1 MHGYKW
7 PINSALTGIS
17 VGDTVES
24 VEGQQTA
31 NSARVR
37 ATLSAAAAAAPGS
50 QQQDDIT
57 LELKDGWLPLS
68 SLTELPTPA
77 IADWPAPAVH
87 TYHP

>member
-1 MHGYKW
+1 MR
-7 PINSALTGIS
+7 ALPGIS

-37 ATLSAAAAAAPGS
+37 ATSAAAPGS

-77 IADWPAPAVH
+77 IADWPSPAVH
-87 TYHP
+87 IYHPP